1 MDLTDDE
8 SFYNA
13 LNAKVDVARVVESR
27 GGHFF
32 TLDSLYQK
40 WLISPEAA
48 RRTVQHT
55 TQRGIRTILHPS
67 LLQQFKT
74 NDLALRYNRLQHSFF
89 TNTMQTG
96 TDSRRGNIYAQ
107 VYSTKFC

>member
-48 RRTVQHT
+48 RRTVRNT
-55 TQRGIRTILHPS
+55 IQRGISMILHPS
-67 LLQQFKT
+67 LSQIFKT
-74 NDLALRYNRLQHSFF
+74 NDRALR
-89 TNTMQTG
+89 
-96 TDSRRGNIYAQ
+96 
-107 VYSTKFC
+107 